1 MVIDGIFTWDE
12 KNGWIMGLF
21 SWDILQGLF
30 SWDMGFETTIRYGD
44 FYVDPLVNC
53 YIANW
58 TDHHHAIK
66 NGKASISMGH
76 NGPSIPWLCKKL
88 PGRVTNKTW
97 WCI

>member
-12 KNGWIMGLF
+12 KMGR
-21 SWDILQGLF
+21 SWGYFHGIFYRDYFHGI
-30 SWDMGFETTIRYGD
+30 WDFETTIRYGD